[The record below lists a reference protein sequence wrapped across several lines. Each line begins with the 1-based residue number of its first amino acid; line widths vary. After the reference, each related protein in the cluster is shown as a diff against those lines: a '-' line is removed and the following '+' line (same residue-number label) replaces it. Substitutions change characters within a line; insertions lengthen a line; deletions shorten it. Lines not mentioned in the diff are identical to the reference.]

1 MFWTVLL
8 EKSLESPLGCKEIKP
23 VNPKGDQ
30 SWLFIGRTE
39 AKAETPIHW
48 PSNAKNSLI
57 GKNPDAG
64 KDWRQKEK
72 GTIEGEMVGWHHWLY
87 RHEFEQAPEV
97 GDGQGS
103 LACYSPWCGRESN
116 MTEQLNWTEY
126 LSQISIFWLTFLTL
140 FIFSLYLSSFTSILD
155 NSCGFLSEAIIHQD
169 TELLFHEWWL
179 LMGWGTGPEQ
189 FSS

>member
-8 EKSLESPLGCKEIKP
+8 EKTLESPLGCKGIKP

-30 SWLFIGRTE
+30 SWIFIGRTE
-39 AKAETPIHW
+39 AKAETPIRW
-48 PSNAKNSLI
+48 PPNAKNSLI

-72 GTIEGEMVGWHHWLY
+72 GTIEGEMVGWHHWFY

-103 LACYSPWCGRESN
+103 LACYSPWCGKESN

-140 FIFSLYLSSFTSILD
+140 FIFSIYLSSFTSILD
-155 NSCGFLSEAIIHQD
+155 NSCCFLSEAIIHQD